1 MMRVATYYNQ
11 KKRKDMNGP
20 QAAVIRYDEENGKAP
35 VVVASGKGQVAQQII
50 ELAQKNNIHMQEDSS
65 LVANLLDMDL
75 GENIPPQLYSV
86 MAEILLLIE
95 EMEKNYS

>member
-1 MMRVATYYNQ
+1 MRVATYYNQ
-11 KKRKDMNGP
+11 KKRKDINGP
-20 QAAVIRYDEENGKAP
+20 QAAVIKYDEENGKAP
-35 VVVASGKGQVAQQII
+35 IVVASGKGQVAQQII

-75 GENIPPQLYSV
+75 GDNIPPQLYSV

-95 EMEKNYS
+95 EMEKNY

>member
-1 MMRVATYYNQ
+1 MMRVSSYYNH
-11 KKRKDMNGP
+11 KKRKDINGP

-35 VVVASGKGQVAQQII
+35 IVVASGKGQVAQQII

-95 EMEKNYS
+95 EMEKNY

>member
-1 MMRVATYYNQ
+1 MRVATYYNQ